1 MDVPATGTNAQE
13 LVELLKVMV
22 RAMFD
27 DIETNRENLE
37 ESKQGL
43 P

>member
-27 DIETNRENLE
+27 DIEINQENSE
-37 ESKQGL
+37 ESTQRL
-43 P
+43 S